1 MDYKQKILE
10 FIRINGPSLPM
21 KVAKSLG
28 LDTIIASA
36 YMAELVSKRSLC
48 VSTLKIGGSPLYYLP
63 NSEYMLEKFSEH
75 LSSKEKEAFSFLKS
89 ERVAKDSELTPQ
101 LRVAMGFIKDFAK
114 PIVVEGP
121 DGVDEKY
128 WKWFSIKNEE
138 VSSIIKQKYYPEKLQ
153 VPKETQGDN
162 ESQAKNQKAEETKTE
177 PEKPKPAE
185 KITPF
190 PGKKAEQK
198 ISISETKHK
207 EQDHEKQKTL
217 IENGSKANSSPANE
231 RDSGNNYS
239 NNTYANNYSNNDNRG
254 DGKNTPKDN
263 ELNTDESLNK
273 DGEAKQDQN
282 REIAKLTKS
291 KKSSK
296 GQEADLT
303 PFDGIDLSSL
313 PNEIELDIK
322 KGKIFLLDEG
332 QKERITHTLLEKGFD
347 FELGFQDKKAKEIFG
362 FARLSSAKKIRFFV
376 SLLKGKRISDKDLAL
391 AFLKSNSYSLPLLV
405 LYSGA
410 LTKAAQEILSKTN
423 IEIIKV

>member
-10 FIRINGPSLPM
+10 FIRMNGPSLPM

-36 YMAELVSKRSLC
+36 YMAELVSKKSLC

-101 LRVAMGFIKDFAK
+101 LRVAMGFLKDFAK

-153 VPKETQGDN
+153 EPKETQGGN
-162 ESQAKNQKAEETKTE
+162 ESQTKNQKADEAKTE

-185 KITPF
+185 KITLAPE
-190 PGKKAEQK
+190 KKAEQK

-217 IENGSKANSSPANE
+217 IENNSNANNN
-231 RDSGNNYS
+231 SGNNGEVS
-239 NNTYANNYSNNDNRG
+239 NNYNNSTNSNNSNRE
-254 DGKNTPKDN
+254 DGKNTSKAN
-263 ELNTDESLNK
+263 ESKTGKSPGKYSESTK
-273 DGEAKQDQN
+273 SQTE
-282 REIAKLTKS
+282 RITTPTKS
-291 KKSSK
+291 KKSPKS
-296 GQEADLT
+296 QEVDLT
-303 PFDGIDLSSL
+303 PFDGIELSSL
-313 PNEIELDIK
+313 PKEIELNIR
-322 KGKIFLLDEG
+322 KGKIFLLDER
-332 QKERITHTLLEKGFD
+332 QKEKLASALLEKGFE

-391 AFLKSNSYSLPLLV
+391 AFLKSSSYSLPLLV
-405 LYSGA
+405 LYTGN
-410 LTKAAQEILSKTN
+410 LTKTAQEILSKTN